1 MKHFSKLCLILSTFA
16 VSIAPVTWAHEADSH
31 QHDSHKQVNVST
43 LTDAYTYANYDQ
55 VKATHVYLDLNV
67 DFDRKSLSGFAEL
80 SLDWSTNNKAPLILD
95 TRDLV
100 IHSVMAKNSQGQW
113 VKVKYDL
120 AKRDDVLGSKL
131 TINTPLKAEKV
142 RVYYNSTEK
151 ATGLQWLSAEQTA
164 GKEKPFL
171 FSQNQA
177 IHARSWIPI
186 QDTPSV
192 RVTYT
197 ARITTDKDLLAVM
210 SANNE
215 PGTERDGDYFF
226 SMPQAI
232 PPYLI
237 AIGVGDLQFKA
248 MSHQTGIYAESY
260 ILDAAVAEFDDT
272 QAMIDKAEEMY
283 GKYRWGRYDL
293 LMLPPSFPFGGMENP
308 RLSFITP
315 TVVAGDKSLVN
326 LIAHELAHSWSGNLV
341 TNESWR
347 DLWLNEGFTSY
358 VENRIMEAVFGTDRA
373 VMEQALG
380 AQDLNAEIAELDA
393 GDTQLYIDLKGRD
406 PDDAFSG
413 VPYVKGQLFL
423 MFLEE
428 KFGRERF
435 DAFVLEYFDSHAF
448 QSLGTDNFVKY
459 LKANLTDKYPNI
471 VSDTEINEWI
481 FNAGLPSYAPQ
492 PTSNAFKVI
501 DKQIKQLVNDELT
514 LEQLSTA
521 QWTLHEWL
529 HFINNLPVDLD
540 HQRMANLDKAFDLT
554 NSNNA
559 EIAHAW
565 YLLSVRADYKEV
577 YPAMAKYL
585 KSIGRRKLIVPLY
598 KELAKN
604 AESKAWA
611 VEVYQQARPG
621 YHGLAQGTVDGVL
634 K

>member
-1 MKHFSKLCLILSTFA
+1 MTNFSKLYLIFSFIFA
-16 VSIAPVTWAHEADSH
+16 AFAPTALAHETAIYPHSER
-31 QHDSHKQVNVST
+31 KK
-43 LTDAYTYANYDQ
+43 LTDAYTYANYNQ
-55 VKATHVYLDLNV
+55 VKARYVYLDLNV
-67 DFDRKSLSGFAEL
+67 NFDKKSLSGFAEL
-80 SLDWSTNNKAPLILD
+80 SLDWLTKENVPVILD

-100 IHSVMAKNSQGQW
+100 IHSAMAQNSQGNW
-113 VKVKYDL
+113 VKLSYDL
-120 AKRDDVLGSKL
+120 AERDDVLGSKL
-131 TINTPLKAEKV
+131 TLNTKFHAKKV

-151 ATGLQWLSAEQTA
+151 ASGLQWLSAEQTA
-164 GKEKPFL
+164 GKDKPFL

-186 QDTPSV
+186 QDTPGV
-192 RVTYT
+192 RITYS
-197 ARITTDKDLLAVM
+197 ARITTDNDLLAVM

-215 PGTERDGDYFF
+215 PNTERDGDYFF
-226 SMPQAI
+226 TMPQAI
-232 PPYLI
+232 PAYLI
-237 AIGVGDLQFKA
+237 AIGVGDLHFKA

-272 QAMIDKAEEMY
+272 QAMIDKAEKMY

-358 VENRIMEAVFGTDRA
+358 VENRIMEAVFGTERA
-373 VMEQALG
+373 VMEQAL
-380 AQDLNAEIAELDA
+380 ATQDLNAEIAELDA

-435 DAFVLEYFDSHAF
+435 DAFVLEYFDNHAF
-448 QSLGTDNFVKY
+448 QSLGTANFVKY
-459 LKANLTDKYPNI
+459 LKANLIDKYPNI
-471 VSDTEINEWI
+471 VAEKQINEWI
-481 FNAGLPSYAPQ
+481 FMAGLPSYAPQ
-492 PTSNAFKVI
+492 PTSNAFTLI
-501 DKQIKQLVNDELT
+501 DQNIKQLTADEIT
-514 LEQLSTA
+514 LEQLPTA

-529 HFINNLPVDLD
+529 HFINNLPLDINRNRMVD
-540 HQRMANLDKAFDLT
+540 LDKAFDLT

-565 YLLSVRADYKEV
+565 YLLSIRAGYNEV
-577 YPAMAKYL
+577 YPAMATYL

-604 AESKAWA
+604 AKSKAWA
-611 VEVYQQARPG
+611 AEVYQQARPG
-621 YHGLAQGTVDGVL
+621 YHGLAQGTVDAVL

>member
-1 MKHFSKLCLILSTFA
+1 MTNFSKLYLIFSFIFA
-16 VSIAPVTWAHEADSH
+16 AFAPTALAHETAIYPHSER
-31 QHDSHKQVNVST
+31 KK
-43 LTDAYTYANYDQ
+43 LTDAYTYANYNQ
-55 VKATHVYLDLNV
+55 VKASHVYLDLNV
-67 DFDRKSLSGFAEL
+67 DFDKKSLSGFAEL
-80 SLDWSTNNKAPLILD
+80 SLDWLTKENVPVILD

-100 IHSVMAKNSQGQW
+100 IHSAMAQNSQGNW
-113 VKVKYDL
+113 VKLSYDL
-120 AKRDDVLGSKL
+120 AERDDVLGSKL
-131 TINTPLKAEKV
+131 TLNTKFHAKKV

-151 ATGLQWLSAEQTA
+151 ASGLQWLSAEQTA
-164 GKEKPFL
+164 GKDKPFL

-186 QDTPSV
+186 QDTPGV
-192 RVTYT
+192 RITYS

-215 PGTERDGDYFF
+215 PDTERDGDYFF
-226 SMPQAI
+226 TMPQAI
-232 PPYLI
+232 PAYLI
-237 AIGVGDLQFKA
+237 AIGVGDLHFKA

-272 QAMIDKAEEMY
+272 QAMIDKAEKMY

-358 VENRIMEAVFGTDRA
+358 VENRIMEAVFGTERA
-373 VMEQALG
+373 VMEQAL
-380 AQDLNAEIAELDA
+380 ATQDLNAEIAELDA

-435 DAFVLEYFDSHAF
+435 DAFVLEYFDNHAF
-448 QSLGTDNFVKY
+448 QSLGTANFVKY
-459 LKANLTDKYPNI
+459 LKANLIDKYPNI
-471 VSDTEINEWI
+471 VAEKQINEWI
-481 FNAGLPSYAPQ
+481 FMAGLPSYAPQ
-492 PTSNAFKVI
+492 PTSNAFTLI
-501 DKQIKQLVNDELT
+501 DQNIKQLTADEIT
-514 LEQLSTA
+514 LEQLPTA

-529 HFINNLPVDLD
+529 HFINNLPLDINRNRMVD
-540 HQRMANLDKAFDLT
+540 LDKAFDLT

-565 YLLSVRADYKEV
+565 YLLSIRAGYNEV
-577 YPAMAKYL
+577 YPAMATYL

-604 AESKAWA
+604 AKSKAWA
-611 VEVYQQARPG
+611 AEVYQQARPG
-621 YHGLAQGTVDGVL
+621 YHGLAQGTVDAVL

>member
-1 MKHFSKLCLILSTFA
+1 MKIILRLMLLTTLSISQLVSASNST
-16 VSIAPVTWAHEADSH
+16 VL
-31 QHDSHKQVNVST
+31 N
-43 LTDAYTYANYDQ
+43 DAYTYANYDQ
-55 VKATHVYLDLNV
+55 VITTHLYLDLDV
-67 DFDRKSLSGFAEL
+67 DFKQKALSGFAEL
-80 SLDWSTNNKAPLILD
+80 SLKWLTDDTSVVILD

-100 IHSVMAKNSQGQW
+100 IHKVMAKNNQDKWQ
-113 VKVKYDL
+113 KVSFNL
-120 AKRDDVLGSKL
+120 AKRDDVLGAKL
-131 TINTPLKAEKV
+131 TINAKFQAKKL

-151 ATGLQWLSAEQTA
+151 ASGLQWLSPEQTA

-215 PGTERDGDYFF
+215 PDTARDGDYSF

-237 AIGVGDLQFKA
+237 AIGVGDLHFKA
-248 MSHQTGIYAESY
+248 MSHQTGIYAETN

-272 QAMIDKAEEMY
+272 QAMIDKAEKMY

-293 LMLPPSFPFGGMENP
+293 LILPPSFPFGGMENP

-315 TVVAGDKSLVN
+315 TVIAGDKSLVN

-358 VENRIMEAVFGTDRA
+358 VENRIMEAVFGENRA
-373 VMEQALG
+373 MMEQALD
-380 AQDLNAEIAELDA
+380 AQGLNYEIAELA
-393 GDTQLYIDLKGRD
+393 PGDTQLYIDLKGRD

-413 VPYVKGQLFL
+413 VPYTKGQLFL
-423 MFLEE
+423 IYLEK
-428 KFGRERF
+428 KFGRDIF

-448 QSLGTDNFVKY
+448 QSLGTTNFVKY
-459 LKANLTDKYPNI
+459 IKANLTHKYPNI
-471 VSDTEINEWI
+471 VSDKEVNEWI
-481 FNAGLPSYAPQ
+481 YEQGLPSYVPK
-492 PTSNAFKVI
+492 PTSTAFSTI
-501 DKQIKQLVNDELT
+501 DDEISAWLNDETKLD
-514 LEQLSTA
+514 QLPTA
-521 QWTLHEWL
+521 GWTLHEWL
-529 HFINNLPVDLD
+529 HFINNLPIDIQAERMTELD
-540 HQRMANLDKAFDLT
+540 NAFDLT
-554 NSNNA
+554 HSKNA

-565 YLLSVRADYKEV
+565 YLLSVRVGYDEV
-577 YPAMAKYL
+577 YPAMSKYL
-585 KSIGRRKLIVPLY
+585 IAIGRRKLIVPLY
-598 KELAKN
+598 KELAQT
-604 AESKAWA
+604 EQGKAWA
-611 VEVYQQARPG
+611 LKVYLQARPG
-621 YHGLAQGTVDGVL
+621 YHGLAQGTIDGVL
-634 K
+634 KK

>member
-1 MKHFSKLCLILSTFA
+1 MKIFSTLCLLCSCLA
-16 VSIAPVTWAHEADSH
+16 ASIMPVTWADSGAKH
-31 QHDSHKQVNVST
+31 QESSVTS

-55 VKATHVYLDLNV
+55 VKTTHVYLDLNV
-67 DFDRKSLSGFAEL
+67 DFDNKALSGFVEL
-80 SLDWSTNNKAPLILD
+80 SLVWNTAKKAPLILD

-100 IHSVMAKNSQGQW
+100 IHSAMAQDSAGNW
-113 VKVKYDL
+113 VKVSYDL

-131 TINTPLKAEKV
+131 TIDTQFNANKV
-142 RVYYNSTEK
+142 RIYYNSTEK

-197 ARITTDKDLLAVM
+197 ARITTDEELLAVM

-215 PGTERDGDYFF
+215 PNTERDGDYFF
-226 SMPQAI
+226 SMPQPI

-237 AIGVGDLQFKA
+237 ALGVGDLQFKA

-260 ILDAAVAEFDDT
+260 ILDDAVAEFDDT
-272 QAMIDKAEEMY
+272 QAMIDKAEQMY

-358 VENRIMEAVFGTDRA
+358 VENRIMEAVFGTERA

-380 AQDLNAEIAELDA
+380 AQDLKAELA
-393 GDTQLYIDLKGRD
+393 VLEPGDTQLYIDLKGRD

-435 DAFVLEYFDSHAF
+435 DTFVLDYFDNHAF
-448 QSLGTDNFVKY
+448 ESLGTANFITY
-459 LKANLTDKYPNI
+459 LKANLTDKYANI
-471 VSDTEINEWI
+471 VSDSEINEWI

-492 PTSNAFKVI
+492 PTSDAFTII
-501 DKQIKQLVNDELT
+501 DKQIRQLTSGELT
-514 LEQLSTA
+514 LVQLPTH

-529 HFINNLPVDLD
+529 HFINNLPLD
-540 HQRMANLDKAFDLT
+540 INRERMVTIDKAFDLT
-554 NSNNA
+554 NSQNA

-565 YLLSVRADYKEV
+565 YLLSIRVGYNDV
-577 YPAMAKYL
+577 YPAMANYL
-585 KSIGRRKLIVPLY
+585 TGIGRRKLIVPLY
-598 KELAKN
+598 NELVKKP
-604 AESKAWA
+604 ESKTWA
-611 VEVYQQARPG
+611 VKVYQKARPG
-621 YHGLAQGTVDGVL
+621 YHGLAQSVLDGLL